1 MLKPETTRRVRHA
14 TLAVVACALW
24 STSAAAQSAKE
35 LAMLDSLLSIA
46 DNYIALVVSTHDVN
60 ADDSKAAALQLQKM
74 KEIFEDRGDVVGSE
88 QFFRSVLAR
97 ASDRTVRNM
106 TYMLLVDILKDAGR
120 YDDAEALMRDAIDES
135 LKALEGRAN

>member
-1 MLKPETTRRVRHA
+1 MFDCRTTRRVRHMA
-14 TLAVVACALW
+14 LALVACAVW

-35 LAMLDSLLSIA
+35 LAMFDSLLSIA

-60 ADDSKAAALQLQKM
+60 ADDGKAAALQLQKM
-74 KEIFEDRGDVVGSE
+74 KEIYEDRGDVEGSE
-88 QFFRSVLAR
+88 QFFRSVLAK

-120 YDDAEALMRDAIDES
+120 YDDAEALMREAIDES
-135 LKALEGRAN
+135 LQALEGRTN